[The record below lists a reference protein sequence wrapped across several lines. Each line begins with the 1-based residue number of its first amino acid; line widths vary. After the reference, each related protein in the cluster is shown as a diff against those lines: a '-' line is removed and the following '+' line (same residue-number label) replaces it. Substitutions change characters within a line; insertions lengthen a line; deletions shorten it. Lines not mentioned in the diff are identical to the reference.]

1 MMDQWNM
8 LLLLIEMFPQ
18 RISMSLHALT
28 LSQLVNDPCRVPSQ
42 LEEVA

>member
-1 MMDQWNM
+1 MDQWNM

-18 RISMSLHALT
+18 RTSMSLHASR
-28 LSQLVNDPCRVPSQ
+28 LSQLVSDPCRVLSQ